1 MNTKKCKYCGKENF
15 SDMKF
20 CSECGK
26 KFEDDKENDEK
37 IFCPECGA
45 RNDID
50 NQYCEECGACLIE
63 EPKYLEEEKAV
74 ANAANSIT
82 FEEENNVE
90 EKSEEEKVFCPE
102 CGTKN
107 DIDNQYCEECDASL
121 IEEPKDLEE
130 EKAVDDLVNFITL
143 ECENKLEE
151 VDEEKNNTENNSLS
165 FEESYHNDEKGLE
178 NVDKPLEVSKEER
191 KENAIND
198 EKVKDVNKLEK
209 FNYEVTEKNDEEK
222 ENLEEPSLIIN
233 ADKQDIVPTEAKI
246 EEPSLA
252 IDENIS
258 NDNIKKENLKQEV
271 NKKEKDIKE
280 KKTKESKPKVKIK
293 INPVIIG
300 TLIAIVVA
308 AVITTG
314 IVINKDKI
322 FWSAGT
328 TELPTNINDGNSIIE
343 SKTQYSKRTK
353 ETTTSSEKELDGWT
367 LDENNLPSD
376 ETKEEVVAENN
387 IDSFEQNKQIQIIKK
402 EVLEE
407 KYAVVLCGLYNPSD
421 GQNRFYLPNDNDPYC
436 NQENS
441 YTLKEVVVSDK
452 IGSYKL
458 GDSYKE
464 KSYTNSDKEKIYYK
478 IVQVINSK
486 VKYTYK
492 DNDSLY
498 HFYRYSDW
506 SKYSDEKYNS
516 DEMTEVKEATVY
528 RYKKK

>member
-1 MNTKKCKYCGKENF
+1 MYNKNGGMMNDNVHKENKELLKKYKEYLELEKNYSPNTTF
-15 SDMKF
+15 SYIRDVRLF
-20 CSECGK
+20 SEK
-26 KFEDDKENDEK
+26 INMNLLAADEK
-37 IFCPECGA
+37 TIK
-45 RNDID
+45 D
-50 NQYCEECGACLIE
+50 
-63 EPKYLEEEKAV
+63 YLKTISDHSSRSV
-74 ANAANSIT
+74 SH
-82 FEEENNVE
+82 VLSSL
-90 EKSEEEKVFCPE
+90 KSFY
-102 CGTKN
+102 N
-107 DIDNQYCEECDASL
+107 YM
-121 IEEPKDLEE
+121 
-130 EKAVDDLVNFITL
+130 
-143 ECENKLEE
+143 
-151 VDEEKNNTENNSLS
+151 
-165 FEESYHNDEKGLE
+165 
-178 NVDKPLEVSKEER
+178 ER
-191 KENAIND
+191 LD
-198 EKVKDVNKLEK
+198 
-209 FNYEVTEKNDEEK
+209 
-222 ENLEEPSLIIN
+222 
-233 ADKQDIVPTEAKI
+233 
-246 EEPSLA
+246 
-252 IDENIS
+252 
-258 NDNIKKENLKQEV
+258 
-271 NKKEKDIKE
+271 
-280 KKTKESKPKVKIK
+280 KIK

-322 FWSAGT
+322 FWSAWT

-353 ETTTSSEKELDGWT
+353 ETTTSSEKGLDGWT